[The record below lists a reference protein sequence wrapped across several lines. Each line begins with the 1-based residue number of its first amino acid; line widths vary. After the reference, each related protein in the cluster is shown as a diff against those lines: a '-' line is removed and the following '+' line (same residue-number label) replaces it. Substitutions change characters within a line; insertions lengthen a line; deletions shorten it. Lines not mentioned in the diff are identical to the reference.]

1 MKKEELDELIRDY
14 VDAPSDEKERVL
26 KDAFRVCLD
35 LMSRTAGK
43 IKSSG
48 LKVHIHD
55 KWWFDIY
62 LSVYD
67 ACDGMTDFEIYP
79 MDIEDYNVD
88 FNILPS
94 GRFLSVNKRL
104 LCEEYL
110 RGLLKDMIGSIKWNY
125 QNEFD
130 IVKNRYDVV
139 ALKLLKANALD
150 IED

>member
-48 LKVHIHD
+48 LNVGIHD
-55 KWWFDIY
+55 KGQFDIY

-79 MDIEDYNVD
+79 MDTERYNVD
-88 FNILPS
+88 LNILPS
-94 GRFLSVNKRL
+94 GHFLSVNKRL
-104 LCEEYL
+104 LCEEFL
-110 RGLLKDMIGSIKWNY
+110 RGLLKDLICSIKWNY
-125 QNEFD
+125 RKEFD
-130 IVKNRYDVV
+130 IVKNRYDD
-139 ALKLLKANALD
+139 AASKLLKANSLD